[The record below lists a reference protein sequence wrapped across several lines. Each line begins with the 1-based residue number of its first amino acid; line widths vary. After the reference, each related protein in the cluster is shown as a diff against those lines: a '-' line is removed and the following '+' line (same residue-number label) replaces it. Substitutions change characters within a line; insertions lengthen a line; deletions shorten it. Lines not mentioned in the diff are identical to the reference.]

1 MIKIGCFS
9 NVEHGKSFEA
19 QLKKIAELGF
29 KSSDIAES
37 HSGGFLGSTYEFVP
51 AISLDD
57 NPAKIR
63 RLFDKY
69 GLEITDV
76 CAHSNLLD
84 PSSPA
89 IFSTAEI
96 MKAVKFAAALNVRN
110 VITTE
115 GEPKTEWGKSLSKEE
130 AVLIVAEK
138 LMEPLQLAQDCNVNI
153 LLEPHGPL
161 TDSVWGMRAIMDKLG
176 NPENLGVCL
185 DTGNSWLGGAD
196 PVEMARVFKSKIRH
210 VHWKDLGPE
219 WEKRRGT
226 VYGCGAAT
234 APIGKGVIDIK
245 GVFDILKDIPGTLYS
260 TLEVRGEENLL
271 ESAKYLRS
279 LGAK

>member
-1 MIKIGCFS
+1 
-9 NVEHGKSFEA
+9 
-19 QLKKIAELGF
+19 
-29 KSSDIAES
+29 
-37 HSGGFLGSTYEFVP
+37 VP

-57 NPAKIR
+57 NPVKIR

-69 GLEITDV
+69 NLEMTDV

-96 MKAVKFAAALNVRN
+96 MKAIKFAAALNVRN

-115 GEPKTEWGKSLSKEE
+115 GEPRTKWGKSLSQEE

-138 LMEPLQLAQDCNVNI
+138 LMEPVLLAGDLGINL

-161 TDSVWGMRAIMDKLG
+161 TDSVRGMKAIMDKLG
-176 NPENLGVCL
+176 NPDNLGVCL

-196 PVEMARVFKSKIRH
+196 PVEMARVFKDKIRH
-210 VHWKDLGPE
+210 IHWKDLGPE
-219 WEKRRGT
+219 WEKKRGT
-226 VYGCGAAT
+226 IYGCGGAT
-234 APIGKGVIDIK
+234 NAIGKGIIDVK
-245 GVFDILKDIPGTLYS
+245 GVFNILKDIPGTIHS

-271 ESAKYLRS
+271 ESRKFLRS
-279 LGAK
+279 LGAE